1 MVHADFNFY
10 HDIYQGELEEEAFD
24 RLALRAQAVVRR
36 LTRSR
41 AEKAPLPARLAEC
54 AVADELAR
62 VERRVVTRE
71 SVGKYT
77 VSYASPDT
85 PDAGGRLYEA
95 AALYL
100 EPTGLLYAGF

>member
-1 MVHADFNFY
+1 MTHADFTFY
-10 HDIYQGELEEEAFD
+10 HDVYQGELKEEAFD
-24 RLALRAQAVVRR
+24 RLALRAQAVIRR

-41 AEKAPLPARLAEC
+41 ACEAPLPSCLAEC

-62 VERRVVTRE
+62 GERRAVTRE

-77 VSYASPDT
+77 VSYASSDT
-85 PDAGGRLYEA
+85 DTGGRLYEA